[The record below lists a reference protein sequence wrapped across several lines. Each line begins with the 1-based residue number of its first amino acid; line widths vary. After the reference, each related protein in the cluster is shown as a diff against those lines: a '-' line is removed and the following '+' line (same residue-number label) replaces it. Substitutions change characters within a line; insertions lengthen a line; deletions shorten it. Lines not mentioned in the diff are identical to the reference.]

1 MKDSIVKAL
10 LFVIALGTSIIAV
23 ELIPISMVNRGKLFC
38 AEYNS
43 KYIDK
48 DLVLKKFRSFIG
60 EEKNIVSFCNNL

>member
-1 MKDSIVKAL
+1 MANVIVTVEFIKNLLKLNRYKIYFMKDSIVKAL

-43 KYIDK
+43 
-48 DLVLKKFRSFIG
+48 
-60 EEKNIVSFCNNL
+60 

>member
-43 KYIDK
+43 ESIDK
-48 DLVLKKFRSFIG
+48 DQVLNKFRSFMGG
-60 EEKNIVSFCNNL
+60 ERNIVSFCNNL

>member
-1 MKDSIVKAL
+1 MANVIVTVEFIENLLKLNRYNIYFMKDSIVKAL

-43 KYIDK
+43 
-48 DLVLKKFRSFIG
+48 
-60 EEKNIVSFCNNL
+60 